1 MSLELIFFVPTAQ
14 AQDRCAR
21 YSMYFLLLSLPE
33 LLLWAN
39 KFEFQILKLQ
49 KMVQICFVL
58 SVVGRK
64 QNIEANAHLVTIV
77 MSSFFFFFVSGTGR
91 IGWSGGKEGEG
102 ERRESLE

>member
-77 MSSFFFFFVSGTGR
+77 MSSFFFF
-91 IGWSGGKEGEG
+91 
-102 ERRESLE
+102 L